1 MNLYE
6 VAIITKLSKK
16 EIEEGVASAILLAPF
31 PVVAADENGAVMQAV
46 LSNKE
51 KLPADL
57 SKCQTLV
64 RSFK

>member
-16 EIEEGVASAILLAPF
+16 EQEEGAQSAIVLAPF
-31 PVVAADENGAVMQAV
+31 AVVAADENGAVTQAI
-46 LSNKE
+46 LSNAD
-51 KLPADL
+51 KLPKDM

-64 RSFK
+64 RSFR